1 MRSALFALGVLSVV
15 LVGSPAWAQF
25 ANRSIGFSAGYQKLN
40 EESGLDWGIPAGI
53 LYTAYLDAGFEATG
67 HFHVMFLRDPVL
79 QKTVV
84 GVTPQIGIRYL
95 FAQEHLRPYVALDI
109 SYLNLFYDQGAN
121 QSAATSYVGIG
132 PNLGL
137 DVFIND
143 TWSVGVRG
151 QYNLYVMLNK
161 PLQTSL
167 GATLEVATYY

>member
-1 MRSALFALGVLSVV
+1 MRSALLGLGLCSVL
-15 LVGSPAWAQF
+15 LAASPAWAQF

-40 EESGLDWGIPAGI
+40 EESGLNWGVPAGI

-67 HFHVMFLRDPVL
+67 HFHVMFLQDPVL
-79 QKTVV
+79 RKTVV

-95 FAQEHLRPYVALDI
+95 FLQEHVRPYVALDL
-109 SYLNLFYDQGAN
+109 SYLHLFYDTGGN
-121 QSAATSYVGIG
+121 QAASTNYVGVG
-132 PNLGL
+132 PNLGI
-137 DVFIND
+137 DFFVSD

-161 PLQTSL
+161 PTQSSL